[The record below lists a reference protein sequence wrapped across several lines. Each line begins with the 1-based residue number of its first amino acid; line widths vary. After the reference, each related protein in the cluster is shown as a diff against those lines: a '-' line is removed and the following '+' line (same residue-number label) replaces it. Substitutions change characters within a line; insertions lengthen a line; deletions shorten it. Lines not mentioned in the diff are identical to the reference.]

1 MQMTEVFA
9 EVEKESVAK
18 SQQDLDMLVEWADC
32 WQLQFNA
39 DKCAVLHL
47 GQNNPKQ
54 TYSMK
59 QHGTGKRVTL
69 GASER

>member
-47 GQNNPKQ
+47 G
-54 TYSMK
+54 
-59 QHGTGKRVTL
+59 
-69 GASER
+69 